1 MVIARRARSAEQ
13 KSERLHEILAA
24 AEALLKEKSFHR
36 INIAD
41 VAGKAG
47 MAKGTVFL
55 YFKTKEE
62 LFFRI
67 ASREFEKWFDAMDR
81 VFTEAASAGI
91 KARRDKVLAGM
102 RLTLG
107 QQPLL
112 PRLSA
117 ILHVVLEQNIGYEE
131 ALDFKR
137 MLATRLSRTGAL
149 LEKCLPYFKP
159 GQGVKFLFWMYAL
172 VIGFTHLAEQSP
184 IVKKIFKKEPKMRK
198 MQIDFGQS
206 FFEALDGILDG
217 WEAQNTRRR
226 SG

>member
-1 MVIARRARSAEQ
+1 MVITRRARSAEQ
-13 KSERLHEILAA
+13 KSERLQEILSA
-24 AEALLKEKSFHR
+24 AEVLLQEKSFHR

-41 VAGKAG
+41 VAKKAG

-67 ASREFEKWFDAMDR
+67 ASKEFEKWFDAMDR
-81 VFTEAASAGI
+81 LFTEASSGRL
-91 KARRDKVLAGM
+91 KPSKDKVLK
-102 RLTLG
+102 TLRHILA

-117 ILHVVLEQNIGYEE
+117 ILHIVLEQNIGYKE
-131 ALDFKR
+131 ALEFKR
-137 MLATRLSRTGAL
+137 MLSKRLSGTGAL

-159 GQGVKFLFWMYAL
+159 GQGVTFLFWMYAL
-172 VIGFTHLAEQSP
+172 VIGFTHIAEP
-184 IVKKIFKKEPKMRK
+184 APVMKKIFEKEPELRT

-206 FFEALDGILDG
+206 CFDALGVILDG
-217 WEAQNTRRR
+217 WEAQNTRRKK
-226 SG
+226 